1 MITMYFNNNS
11 FLIEAIETPLQ
22 SLFLNK
28 LVGWSLLTLSKRHP
42 GTGVFLLVLL
52 KFLKNVIA
60 EHFWK
65 AASET

>member
-1 MITMYFNNNS
+1 MITIYFNNNS

-28 LVGWSLLTLSKRHP
+28 LTGWSLLTLSKWHP

-52 KFLKNVIA
+52 KFKKNVIA
-60 EHFWK
+60 EHLRK